1 MKHIVANLEQ
11 TLDLVVFVLLYVVFL
26 LLLVRKVHQ
35 YVDLP

>member
-1 MKHIVANLEQ
+1 MKRIVANLDQ

-35 YVDLP
+35 YVDLL

>member
-1 MKHIVANLEQ
+1 MKHIVANLDQ

-35 YVDLP
+35 YADLP

>member
-1 MKHIVANLEQ
+1 MKHIVANLDQ

-35 YVDLP
+35 YVDLL